1 MIAAQNERLFRLI
14 ASTSDAI
21 NSNFCKNQFQSSNPK
36 WIKKKGLPY
45 SDNSYKS
52 ASCISC
58 SKTCV
63 PRPLPRYAATGWPSG
78 LWEKLQ
84 TFAHALSSYDDSRT
98 LLMATSNVQGVREAL
113 LNHQGRLSLAGRSF
127 ACPQNAICWRFS
139 PNQKHTQRLERC
151 LLLEVCRRQ
160 VRSETFM
167 SFIWRK
173 PARFECLCSSFW
185 SELSLQTQVGEWFLR
200 CITFALDLKV
210 CP

>member
-1 MIAAQNERLFRLI
+1 MTILTNRLPVFRAQKPACPDLSLATPPLADRVGSGR
-14 ASTSDAI
+14 
-21 NSNFCKNQFQSSNPK
+21 NFKP
-36 WIKKKGLPY
+36 P
-45 SDNSYKS
+45 
-52 ASCISC
+52 
-58 SKTCV
+58 
-63 PRPLPRYAATGWPSG
+63 
-78 LWEKLQ
+78 
-84 TFAHALSSYDDSRT
+84 FAHALSSYDDSRT

-151 LLLEVCRRQ
+151 LLLEVYRRQ

>member
-58 SKTCV
+58 SKTAC
-63 PRPLPRYAATGWPSG
+63 PDLSLATPPLADRVGSG
-78 LWEKLQ
+78 RNFKPP
-84 TFAHALSSYDDSRT
+84 FAHALSSYDDSRT

-173 PARFECLCSSFW
+173 PMFKL
-185 SELSLQTQVGEWFLR
+185 LEW
-200 CITFALDLKV
+200 A
-210 CP
+210 